1 LGVAISI
8 INIDSTVCAKPFVK
22 WAGGKGQLLDT
33 FKQYYPS
40 SLIKGCIRRYIEPFV
55 GGGAVLFETLQKY
68 KVEEAFIFD
77 INEDLINTYAA
88 IKNDV
93 DTLVEYLSGLESKY
107 LNLDEESRKGMYY
120 EIRNAYNSRTLK
132 SGQPDIER
140 ATQFIFL
147 NRTCFNGLYR
157 VNRAGHFNVPSG
169 DYKNPTICDEDNLYA
184 ASFLLQRVHIFAGD
198 YRECAGYV
206 NKDSFVYFDPP
217 YRPLN
222 VTSSFTSYSK
232 FDFTDEAQIQLA
244 NFFSEMND
252 TGALLMLSNSDPKN
266 EDPNDNF
273 FDELYKNFFIHRIKA
288 KRAINSNGS
297 RRGLISE
304 LLVTNYEVN
313 TGGMA

>member
-1 LGVAISI
+1 MEFAISI
-8 INIDSTVCAKPFVK
+8 NNINSTVCAKPFVK

-33 FKQYYPS
+33 FRQYYPS
-40 SLIKGCIRRYIEPFV
+40 TLIKGYIRRYIEPFV
-55 GGGAVLFETLQKY
+55 GGGAVLFEILQKY

-77 INEDLINTYAA
+77 INEDLINTYVV

-93 DTLVEYLSGLESKY
+93 HNLVEYLSDLECKY
-107 LNLDEESRKGMYY
+107 LNLDEKSRKDMYY
-120 EIRNAYNSRTLK
+120 DIRDAYNSRALK
-132 SGQPDIER
+132 NNQPDVER
-140 ATQFIFL
+140 AAQFIFL

-169 DYKNPTICDEDNLYA
+169 DYKNPTICDEKNLYA
-184 ASFLLQRVHIFAGD
+184 VSSLLQRVHIFVGD

-206 NKDSFVYFDPP
+206 DKDSFVYFDPP

-232 FDFTDEAQIQLA
+232 FDFTDEDQIQLA
-244 NFFSEMND
+244 KFFSEMND

-266 EDPNDNF
+266 ENPDDNF
-273 FDELYKNFFIHRIKA
+273 FDELYKEFFIHRIKA

-304 LLVTNYEVN
+304 LLVTNYEVKD
-313 TGGMA
+313 